1 MAAEAWL
8 SIIGIGEDGLEDC
21 SESTRRL
28 LAQARRVFGGPRHLA
43 LAGIEPERAEPWPV
57 PFDIG
62 PLLAWRGQPVVAL
75 VSGDPFW
82 FGAGSVLARALPR
95 QEWQAVPAPSTFTLA
110 ASALGWPLEEVR
122 CLGLHAQPLR
132 TLWPQLGRGR
142 RLLCL
147 LRDEAALQAALAL
160 LREEG
165 FGAST
170 AWALQRLGGPRQRV
184 ERFVIR
190 DGAPTGLQA
199 PLALALDLHDGP
211 EGLPACAGLPDALF
225 EHDGQLTKAPMRAL
239 TLQALAPR
247 PGQRLWDL
255 GAGSGSVSIEW
266 CLAGGVAEA
275 VERDAARAERVQ
287 RNAERF
293 GLTPRLRV
301 WPGEALA
308 TLAQL
313 PEPQAV
319 FVGGGMDEPL
329 WRSLQPRLPAG
340 CRVVVNAVTTATQA
354 LLAQLHERH
363 GGQLRQ
369 IALAEA
375 QPLGPQQGF
384 VPWRPQWQWVWQVPS
399 AEAGGVF
406 R

>member
-1 MAAEAWL
+1 MADEAWL
-8 SIIGIGEDGLEDC
+8 SIIGIGEDGLGGC
-21 SESTRRL
+21 SESSRRL
-28 LAQARRVFGGPRHLA
+28 LARARRVFGGLRHLA

-95 QEWQAVPAPSTFTLA
+95 HEWQAIPAPSTFAWA

-132 TLWPQLGRGR
+132 ALWPHLGKGR

-147 LRDEAALQAALAL
+147 LRDEAALLAAVAM

-165 FGAST
+165 FGDSS
-170 AWALQRLGGPRQRV
+170 AWALQRLGGPQQRI

-190 DGAPTGLQA
+190 DGAPSGLQA

-211 EGLPACAGLPDALF
+211 EGLPACAGLPDELF

-275 VERDAARAERVQ
+275 VERDAARVERLQ
-287 RNAERF
+287 RNAQRF
-293 GLTPRLRV
+293 GVVPRLRV
-301 WPGEALA
+301 WHGEASDL
-308 TLAQL
+308 LAQL
-313 PEPQAV
+313 PAPQAV
-319 FVGGGMDEPL
+319 FVGGGMDAAL
-329 WRSLQPRLPAG
+329 WQVLRPRLPSG

-354 LLAQLHERH
+354 WLAQLHERF
-363 GGQLRQ
+363 GGQLRH

-375 QPLGPQQGF
+375 KPLGRQQGF
-384 VPWRPQWQWVWQVPS
+384 VPWRPQWQWIWQAPG
-399 AEAGGVF
+399 AEPEGGCA
-406 R
+406 